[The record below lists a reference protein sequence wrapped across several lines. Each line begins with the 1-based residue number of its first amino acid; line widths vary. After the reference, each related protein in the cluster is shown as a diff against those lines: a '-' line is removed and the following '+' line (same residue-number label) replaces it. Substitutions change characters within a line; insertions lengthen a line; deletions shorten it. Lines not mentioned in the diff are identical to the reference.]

1 MIEWDDK
8 YSVGISEIDEQHKE
22 LINIINKAI
31 VLIINKT
38 IDIVQFGT
46 NPQEILELLDEMTEF
61 AKEHF
66 ATEEAYMI
74 RFHFLEYQLHK
85 EEHFNF
91 SNKTISYRNQVMG
104 GDTKI
109 ACEILEYLKRWL
121 VEHIQ
126 VTDRKYIDCFK
137 ENGLK

>member
-8 YSVGISEIDEQHKE
+8 YSVGVSIIDEQHKK
-22 LINIINKAI
+22 LINIINNAI
-31 VLIINKT
+31 VLIINKANV
-38 IDIVQFGT
+38 IAHSND
-46 NPQEILELLDEMTEF
+46 PEEILEVLSEMTEY

-66 ATEEAYMI
+66 ATEEAYMLE
-74 RFHFLEYQLHK
+74 FHYQDYTLHK

-91 SNKTISYRNQVMG
+91 YNKTMVYRNKVING
-104 GDTKI
+104 NFLI
-109 ACEILEYLKRWL
+109 ACEILEYLKKWL